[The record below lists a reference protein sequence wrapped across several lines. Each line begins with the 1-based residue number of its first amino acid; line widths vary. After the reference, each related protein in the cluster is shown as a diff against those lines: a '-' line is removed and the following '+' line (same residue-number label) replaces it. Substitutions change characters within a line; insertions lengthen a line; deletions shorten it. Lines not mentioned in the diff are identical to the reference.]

1 MGNILNKINDQLA
14 ADEATE
20 NQQWLDQLAEQI
32 RQTPTFG
39 QEIIDRKWLE
49 KNHEKIL
56 RLKNVIDLIG

>member
-49 KNHEKIL
+49 KNREKIL